1 MALPCQSRAQSY
13 IVLFPWLRSKPR
25 GPYDIDLARAQGSAG
40 WRRCCLSDTPAR
52 DTLQRRSRAKH
63 VSPQARKDLEQ
74 SLVALEAQEQSL
86 SRQDLADQRS
96 ASRESSCRRTS
107 MAAPVNAATRLF
119 HVPELLE
126 KILLGLPRRPQ
137 KGIGILASDTS
148 RELATMR
155 LIVRGRLVCR
165 TWRDL

>member
-1 MALPCQSRAQSY
+1 
-13 IVLFPWLRSKPR
+13 
-25 GPYDIDLARAQGSAG
+25 
-40 WRRCCLSDTPAR
+40 
-52 DTLQRRSRAKH
+52 
-63 VSPQARKDLEQ
+63 
-74 SLVALEAQEQSL
+74 
-86 SRQDLADQRS
+86 
-96 ASRESSCRRTS
+96 
-107 MAAPVNAATRLF
+107 MAAPVNAATRVF